1 MRFDR
6 SVRVLRP
13 NSLSPIVLTCEHAS
27 RALPRGMT
35 PRGSAERAVLAS
47 HWGWDIGAWDLTRR
61 LARRLDASAVGG
73 AWSRLVVDLNRPIGD
88 PTLIRPET
96 ESVLLSWNARITP
109 AEVERRALAFHVP
122 YHAAINLMVIRRI
135 ARGVRPVLFAVHSF
149 TPLYDGRHRDFDV
162 GVLFDRC
169 RSSAIRLAE
178 GLKESGLR
186 VRYNEPYSGLAG
198 MMYAIHRHG
207 THHGLP
213 CLELEV
219 NQDLLAGR
227 GAARARKASRG
238 GVDPIAV
245 AVARAL
251 EPLVA
256 AAAAGRAGIGAAPT
270 SRRRR

>member
-1 MRFDR
+1 MRVDR
-6 SVRVLRP
+6 SVRVFRP

-35 PRGSAERAVLAS
+35 PRGPAERAVLVS
-47 HWGWDIGAWDLTRR
+47 HWGWDIGAWDLTRA
-61 LARRLDASAVGG
+61 LSRRLQAGAVGG
-73 AWSRLVVDLNRPIGD
+73 GWSRLVVDLNRRIGD
-88 PTLIRPET
+88 PTLIRRDAEG
-96 ESVLLSWNARITP
+96 VALSWNARVTP

-169 RSSAIRLAE
+169 RSGAIRLAE
-178 GLKESGLR
+178 GLKKSGLR

-219 NQDLLAGR
+219 NQDLLAR
-227 GAARARKASRG
+227 RG
-238 GVDPIAV
+238 GAEHVAA

-256 AAAAGRAGIGAAPT
+256 AAAAGRSGVPPATGAGGRRSVTP
-270 SRRRR
+270 RRRR

>member
-1 MRFDR
+1 MRVDR

-35 PRGSAERAVLAS
+35 PRGRAERAVLVS
-47 HWGWDIGAWDLTRR
+47 HWGWDIGAWDLTRA
-61 LARRLDASAVGG
+61 LSRRLQAAAVGG
-73 AWSRLVVDLNRPIGD
+73 GWSRLVVDLNRRIGD
-88 PTLIRPET
+88 PTLIRPEA
-96 ESVLLSWNARITP
+96 EGVVLSWNARVTP
-109 AEVERRALAFHVP
+109 AEIERRALAFHVP

-169 RSSAIRLAE
+169 RSGAIRLAE
-178 GLKESGLR
+178 GLKKSGLR

-227 GAARARKASRG
+227 GAGHGRKGPRG
-238 GVDPIAV
+238 GIEQIAAAV
-245 AVARAL
+245 AGAL

-256 AAAAGRAGIGAAPT
+256 AAAAARSVVGPAST

>member
-1 MRFDR
+1 MRAAR

-13 NSLSPIVLTCEHAS
+13 TSLSPIVLTCEHAS

-35 PRGSAERAVLAS
+35 PRGPAERAVLAS
-47 HWGWDIGAWDLTRR
+47 HWGWDIGAWDLTRA
-61 LARRLDASAVGG
+61 LSRRLDASAVGG
-73 AWSRLVVDLNRPIGD
+73 GWSRLVVDLNRRIGD
-88 PTLIRPET
+88 PTLIRHET
-96 ESVLLSWNARITP
+96 EGVALSWNARVTP
-109 AEVERRALAFHVP
+109 AEVERRALLFHVP
-122 YHAAINLMVIRRI
+122 YHAAINLMVIRRV
-135 ARGVRPVLFAVHSF
+135 ARGVRPILLAVHSF

-169 RSSAIRLAE
+169 RSGAIRLAE
-178 GLKESGLR
+178 GLKKEGLR

-213 CLELEV
+213 CLELEMS
-219 NQDLLAGR
+219 QDLFAR
-227 GAARARKASRG
+227 PGAAARLA
-238 GVDPIAV
+238 A

-256 AAAAGRAGIGAAPT
+256 AAAAGRSGIGPAST